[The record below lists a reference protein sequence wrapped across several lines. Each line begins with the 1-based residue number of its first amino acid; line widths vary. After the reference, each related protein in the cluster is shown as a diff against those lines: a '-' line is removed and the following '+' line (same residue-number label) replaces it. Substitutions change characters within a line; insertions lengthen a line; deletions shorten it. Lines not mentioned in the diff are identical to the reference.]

1 MIYEGLISRNISN
14 SELKNILSKIFNV
27 HRQKI
32 FITKDVY
39 DINIRLEDDIE
50 ILGEQTAMKGEFLS
64 KISIYLRSQNLKQ
77 KNLAEEKVF
86 KDICNF
92 IGCKCLISDDS
103 HNPFTMILLDSSNKE
118 NISLIPEDLDNN
130 IYTIQK

>member
-14 SELKNILSKIFNV
+14 SELKNILSKIFDV
-27 HRQKI
+27 DRQKI

-50 ILGEQTAMKGEFLS
+50 ILGEQTAMREFLS

-77 KNLAEEKVF
+77 KNLAEEKVI

-92 IGCKCLISDDS
+92 ISCKCLISDDS

-130 IYTIQK
+130 IYTIQQ

>member
-14 SELKNILSKIFNV
+14 SELKNILSKIFDV
-27 HRQKI
+27 DRQKI

-50 ILGEQTAMKGEFLS
+50 ILGEQTAMREFLS

-92 IGCKCLISDDS
+92 ISCKCLISDDS

-130 IYTIQK
+130 IYTIQQ